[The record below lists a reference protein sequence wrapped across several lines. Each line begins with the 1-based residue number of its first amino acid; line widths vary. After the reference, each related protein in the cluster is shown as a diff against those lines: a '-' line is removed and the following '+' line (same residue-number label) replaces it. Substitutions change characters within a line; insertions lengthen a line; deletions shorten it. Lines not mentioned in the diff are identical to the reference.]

1 MRLRRLVAIVVRSR
15 SARAF
20 GACAV
25 HGRAGVRAGETG
37 LVYGK
42 VGYRWVNFDRYGNN
56 SPDFGRISYG
66 VGGEFGPK
74 AIGLDGLVKK
84 EGVRFRAE
92 VATTGNFETVR
103 PSLGIIGHF

>member
-1 MRLRRLVAIVVRSR
+1 MRPKS
-15 SARAF
+15 
-20 GACAV
+20 
-25 HGRAGVRAGETG
+25 G
-37 LVYGK
+37 LLL
-42 VGYRWVNFDRYGNN
+42 
-56 SPDFGRISYG
+56 
-66 VGGEFGPK
+66 PK